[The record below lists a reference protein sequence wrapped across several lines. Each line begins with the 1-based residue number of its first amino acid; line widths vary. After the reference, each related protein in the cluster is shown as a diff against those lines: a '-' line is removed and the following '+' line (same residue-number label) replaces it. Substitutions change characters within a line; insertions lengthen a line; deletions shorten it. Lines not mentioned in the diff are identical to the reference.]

1 MLHTL
6 YDIIL
11 PKSSTFFSVTMSL
24 DVTNVWQCDHDVTLT
39 LILDLHKE
47 NKRKNKNEKII
58 K

>member
-11 PKSSTFFSVTMSL
+11 SKSSTFFSVTMSL
-24 DVTNVWQCDHDVTLT
+24 DVTDVWQCDHDVTLT